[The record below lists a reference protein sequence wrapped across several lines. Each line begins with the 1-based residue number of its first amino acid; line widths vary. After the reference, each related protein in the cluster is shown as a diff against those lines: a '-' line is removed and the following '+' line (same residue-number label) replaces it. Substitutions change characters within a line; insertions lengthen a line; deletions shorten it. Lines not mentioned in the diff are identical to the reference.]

1 MLTVGNK
8 FLMFWIIIIASQVI
22 EFNRSIYQRDQRI
35 EIFFSDKFYKAFLK
49 PYFPMAV
56 EFNVQMEYF

>member
-1 MLTVGNK
+1 
-8 FLMFWIIIIASQVI
+8 MFWIIIIASQII
-22 EFNRSIYQRDQRI
+22 ELNRSGSENRN
-35 EIFFSDKFYKAFLK
+35 IFFDKFYNAFLK

>member
-35 EIFFSDKFYKAFLK
+35 EIFFSDKFYNAFLK

>member
-1 MLTVGNK
+1 
-8 FLMFWIIIIASQVI
+8 MFWIIIIASQVI

-35 EIFFSDKFYKAFLK
+35 EIFFSDKFYNAFLK

>member
-1 MLTVGNK
+1 MGISL
-8 FLMFWIIIIASQVI
+8 LMFWIIIIASQII
-22 EFNRSIYQRDQRI
+22 ELNRSGSENRN
-35 EIFFSDKFYKAFLK
+35 IFFDKFYNAFLK